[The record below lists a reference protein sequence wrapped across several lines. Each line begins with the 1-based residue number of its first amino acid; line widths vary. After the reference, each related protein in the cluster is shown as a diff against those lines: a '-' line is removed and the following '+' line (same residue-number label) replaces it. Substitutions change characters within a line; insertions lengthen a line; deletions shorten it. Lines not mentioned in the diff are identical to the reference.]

1 MKLNT
6 KGYSMLLDTKN
17 TLFVCIDIQE
27 RLLPLMAHKDEV
39 IKNANLL
46 LQVAEIL
53 GAQSLVSEQY
63 TKGLGK
69 TCEQIKIPQNAKVL
83 EKTSFGI
90 FNDEGIKEFIKQSGC
105 KTLVIFGIEAHICVL
120 QSIVD
125 ALALGYECVLAAD
138 GVSSRNATHQIYSLD
153 FFRSLQNGSSK
164 SISVLPSE
172 SIVFAL
178 LKDSKHAN
186 FKEISALIK

>member
-6 KGYSMLLDTKN
+6 KGRSMLLDTKN

-27 RLLPLMAHKDEV
+27 KLLPLMAHKDEV

-63 TKGLGK
+63 PKGLGK

-90 FNDEGIKEFIKQSGC
+90 FGDRDMREFIEGSGC
-105 KTLVIFGIEAHICVL
+105 KTLVIFGI
-120 QSIVD
+120 
-125 ALALGYECVLAAD
+125 CVLAAD
-138 GVSSRNATHQIYSLD
+138 ALSSRNATHQIYALD
-153 FFRSLQNGSSK
+153 FFRSLQNGASK

-172 SIVFAL
+172 SVVFAL

-186 FKEISALIK
+186 FKEISALIKSN

>member
-1 MKLNT
+1 MQSTLNP
-6 KGYSMLLDTKN
+6 KN

-27 RLLPLMAHKDEV
+27 KLLPLMAHKDEV

-46 LQVAEIL
+46 LQTAEIL

-63 TKGLGK
+63 PKGLGK

-90 FNDEGIKEFIKQSGC
+90 FGDRAMREFIANSGC

-120 QSIVD
+120 QSVID

-138 GVSSRNATHQIYSLD
+138 ALSSRNATHQIYALD
-153 FFRSLQNGSSK
+153 FFSSLQNGASK
-164 SISVLPSE
+164 SISVLPAE
-172 SIVFAL
+172 SIVFRL
-178 LKDSKHAN
+178 LGDSKHAN

>member
-1 MKLNT
+1 MQNLT
-6 KGYSMLLDTKN
+6 PQN
-17 TLFVCIDIQE
+17 TLFICIDIQE

-46 LQVAEIL
+46 LQTAEIL

-63 TKGLGK
+63 PKGLGK

-125 ALALGYECVLAAD
+125 ALTLGYECVLAAD
-138 GVSSRNATHQIYSLD
+138 GVSSRNATHQIYALD

-164 SISVLPSE
+164 SISVVPAE

-178 LKDSKHAN
+178 LKDSKNPH
-186 FKEISALIK
+186 FKAISALIK

>member
-1 MKLNT
+1 
-6 KGYSMLLDTKN
+6 MLLDTKN

-27 RLLPLMAHKDEV
+27 KLLPLMAHKDEV

-63 TKGLGK
+63 PKGLGK

-90 FNDEGIKEFIKQSGC
+90 FGDRAMSEFIANSGC

-120 QSIVD
+120 QSVMQ
-125 ALALGYECVLAAD
+125 AVNLGYECVLAAD
-138 GVSSRNATHQIYSLD
+138 ALSSRNATHQIYALD
-153 FFRSLQNGSSK
+153 FFRSLQNGASK

-172 SIVFAL
+172 SVVFAL

-186 FKEISALIK
+186 FKEISALIKQN

>member
-1 MKLNT
+1 
-6 KGYSMLLDTKN
+6 MLLDTKN

-27 RLLPLMAHKDEV
+27 KLLPLMAHKDEV
-39 IKNANLL
+39 VKNANLL

-63 TKGLGK
+63 PKGLGK

-90 FNDEGIKEFIKQSGC
+90 FGDKDMREFIANSGC
-105 KTLVIFGIEAHICVL
+105 KTLIIFGIEAHICVL
-120 QSIVD
+120 QSVMQAVD
-125 ALALGYECVLAAD
+125 LGYECVLVAD
-138 GVSSRNATHQIYSLD
+138 ALSSRNATHEIYALD

-172 SIVFAL
+172 SVVFAL
-178 LKDSKHAN
+178 LKDSKHTN
-186 FKEISALIK
+186 FKEISALIKSN

>member
-1 MKLNT
+1 
-6 KGYSMLLDTKN
+6 MLLDTKN

-27 RLLPLMAHKDEV
+27 RLLPFMVHKDEV

-63 TKGLGK
+63 PKGLGK

-90 FNDEGIKEFIKQSGC
+90 FGDRDMREFIAESGC

-120 QSIVD
+120 QSVTQ
-125 ALALGYECVLAAD
+125 AVNLGYECVLAAD
-138 GVSSRNATHQIYSLD
+138 ALSSRNATHQIYALD
-153 FFRSLQNGSSK
+153 FFRSLQNGASK

-172 SIVFAL
+172 SVVFAL

-186 FKEISALIK
+186 FKEISALIKQN

>member
-1 MKLNT
+1 
-6 KGYSMLLDTKN
+6 MLLDTKN

-63 TKGLGK
+63 PKGLGK

-90 FNDEGIKEFIKQSGC
+90 FGDKAMREFVASSGC

-120 QSIVD
+120 QSVVQ
-125 ALALGYECVLAAD
+125 AVNLGYECVVVGD
-138 GVSSRNATHQIYSLD
+138 CISSRSGKSYEMALNFFYSL
-153 FFRSLQNGSSK
+153 SATETL
-164 SISVLPSE
+164 SVLPSE